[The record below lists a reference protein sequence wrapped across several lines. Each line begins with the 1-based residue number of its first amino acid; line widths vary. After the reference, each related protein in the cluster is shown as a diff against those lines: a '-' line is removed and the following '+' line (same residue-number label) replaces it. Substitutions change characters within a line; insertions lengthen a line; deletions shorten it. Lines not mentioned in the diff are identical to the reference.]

1 MTEKIF
7 MRNKKILY
15 IIGAG
20 VSASI
25 SSDTVPTM
33 NNFFEK
39 AIKMLDADNK
49 VFLITFAFAEE
60 ARAFS
65 PNPDVENLGI
75 KLGVINRLHEKIDH
89 RKKDHRESDIVEEEL
104 NEYIVNYKKA
114 FMADKLRMHANLE
127 DVFSKLES
135 EKERKDAADQT
146 YERLQFVINSLFY
159 RLDRDLNDKF
169 KDAIHHDFSDL
180 IANLEGVDQTF
191 ISFNYDLWLEK
202 ALHAKGI
209 WHPPDG
215 HGYIFKY
222 YSPPISDEWNKSG
235 KVIEPKSFNGHIGK
249 SKVKVLKPH
258 GSLSWRFGKGHD
270 NGIIILEDD
279 DENSCVA
286 YNPTWYYPPSEFSKK
301 VELKIFPLIVPPA
314 PNKIRKHPLFWKTDK
329 DILIAL
335 KEADTVVIIGW
346 SMPETDQYFRQMVS
360 WALNNREEPIKKLLV
375 CDRQPSIQ
383 SLIPKFEAIFR
394 PIETKTYDEGFSRNF
409 VDFLKEKI

>member
-7 MRNKKILY
+7 MGNKKILY

-25 SSDTVPTM
+25 SDTVPTM
-33 NNFFEK
+33 YNFFEK
-39 AIKMLDADNK
+39 AIKMLDAKNK

-89 RKKDHRESDIVEEEL
+89 RESDIVEEEL

-114 FMADKLRMHANLE
+114 FMDDKLRMCANLE

-146 YERLQFVINSLFY
+146 YERLQFVINRLFY

-180 IANLEGVDQTF
+180 IAKLEGVDHTF

-202 ALHAKGI
+202 ALHAKRI
-209 WHPPDG
+209 WHPQDG

-222 YSPPISDEWNKSG
+222 YSPPIRDRKS
-235 KVIEPKSFNGHIGK
+235 
-249 SKVKVLKPH
+249 
-258 GSLSWRFGKGHD
+258 
-270 NGIIILEDD
+270 
-279 DENSCVA
+279 
-286 YNPTWYYPPSEFSKK
+286 
-301 VELKIFPLIVPPA
+301 
-314 PNKIRKHPLFWKTDK
+314 
-329 DILIAL
+329 
-335 KEADTVVIIGW
+335 VV
-346 SMPETDQYFRQMVS
+346 
-360 WALNNREEPIKKLLV
+360 
-375 CDRQPSIQ
+375 
-383 SLIPKFEAIFR
+383 
-394 PIETKTYDEGFSRNF
+394 
-409 VDFLKEKI
+409 

>member
-1 MTEKIF
+1 MQNTVFRCSRNAFEWESGFLQAKTYPHSGMTEKIF

-135 EKERKDAADQT
+135 EKERKDAADLT

-169 KDAIHHDFSDL
+169 K
-180 IANLEGVDQTF
+180 V
-191 ISFNYDLWLEK
+191 
-202 ALHAKGI
+202 
-209 WHPPDG
+209 
-215 HGYIFKY
+215 
-222 YSPPISDEWNKSG
+222 
-235 KVIEPKSFNGHIGK
+235 
-249 SKVKVLKPH
+249 
-258 GSLSWRFGKGHD
+258 
-270 NGIIILEDD
+270 
-279 DENSCVA
+279 
-286 YNPTWYYPPSEFSKK
+286 
-301 VELKIFPLIVPPA
+301 
-314 PNKIRKHPLFWKTDK
+314 
-329 DILIAL
+329 
-335 KEADTVVIIGW
+335 
-346 SMPETDQYFRQMVS
+346 
-360 WALNNREEPIKKLLV
+360 
-375 CDRQPSIQ
+375 PSIMT
-383 SLIPKFEAIFR
+383 SV
-394 PIETKTYDEGFSRNF
+394 TS
-409 VDFLKEKI
+409 